1 MMITNVL
8 EYLESAYNK
17 FPNKI
22 AYSDGEVSL
31 TFKETQRI
39 SKTIGSRLV
48 ESGYV
53 RQPVVVFMK
62 RGPETIPAYLG
73 VVQAGGFYVPLDE
86 DMPSIRME
94 MILEKVQPK
103 VVICDKSTR
112 DAVNAFGKSWQILDY
127 NEICTGKIN
136 QANLDEVRSR
146 ALDTDPLYIVFTS
159 GSTGTPKG
167 VIANH
172 RSVIEYVEQLST
184 ILRVSEDTIFGNQ
197 TPLYLD
203 ASLKEVYPTL
213 KYGATAYIIPKSLFM
228 FPMKLVEYLNQHKIN
243 TVCWVVSALT
253 IISGFK
259 VLDKVK
265 PEFLHTV
272 AFGSEVFPISQFNL
286 WKVALPETRFINLYG
301 PTEAT
306 GMSCYYEVN
315 HDFSEGQPIP
325 IGKAF
330 KNTEILL
337 IDENGKS
344 VENGKEGE
352 IYIKGTCVTMGY
364 YKDEERTK
372 SAFVQ
377 NPLNDSYPEIVYK
390 TGDMAYVNQQG
401 ELVFA
406 ARKDHQIKHM
416 GHRIE
421 LGEIEAGASRLEG
434 IRRACSVYEKKKSK
448 IFLYY
453 EGESTPA
460 EVSSHLNTVLPRY
473 MVPNKI
479 EKLDALPLTP
489 NGKINRMKLVEMAE
503 NR

>member
-1 MMITNVL
+1 MITNVL
-8 EYLESAYNK
+8 EYLESASHRL
-17 FPNKI
+17 PQKI
-22 AYSDGEVSL
+22 AYSDGEVYL
-31 TFKETQRI
+31 TFQETQHI
-39 SKTIGSRLV
+39 SEVIGTKLIT
-48 ESGYV
+48 SGYF

-62 RGPETIPAYLG
+62 RRPETIAAYFG
-73 VVQAGGFYVPLDE
+73 VVQAGGFYIPLDE

-103 VVICDKSTR
+103 VVICDQSTR
-112 DAVNAFGKSWQILDY
+112 DAVEAFDKDWEIFDY
-127 NEICTGKIN
+127 DEISSGDIN
-136 QANLDEVRSR
+136 QRSLEEIR
-146 ALDTDPLYIVFTS
+146 SKAIDTDPLYIVFTS

-184 ILRVSEDTIFGNQ
+184 ILKVNEDTIFGNQ

-213 KYGATAYIIPKSLFM
+213 KHGATAFIIPKSLFM
-228 FPMKLVEYLNQHKIN
+228 FPMKLVEYMNQHKIN

-265 PEFLHTV
+265 PEYLHTI

-286 WKVALPETRFINLYG
+286 WKKALPEARFINLYG

-315 HDFSEGQPIP
+315 RDFSEGQPIP
-325 IGKAF
+325 IGRPF

-337 IDENGKS
+337 IDEKGNC

-352 IYIKGTCVTMGY
+352 LYIRGTCVTMGY

-377 NPLNDSYPEIVYK
+377 NPLNDSYQEIVYK
-390 TGDMAYVNQQG
+390 TGDMGYVNQLG
-401 ELVFA
+401 ELVFS

-421 LGEIEAGASRLEG
+421 LGEIEAGAGRLEG

-453 EGESTPA
+453 EGDRTPA
-460 EVSSHLNTVLPRY
+460 ELSSHLSTVLPRY

-489 NGKINRMKLVEMAE
+489 NGKINRMELAEMAE

>member
-1 MMITNVL
+1 MITNVL
-8 EYLESAYNK
+8 EYLESACIK
-17 FPNKI
+17 FPNKV
-22 AYSDGEVSL
+22 AYSDGEISL
-31 TFKETQRI
+31 TFDETQHTA
-39 SKTIGSRLV
+39 KVIGTRLI
-48 ESGYV
+48 ESDYA
-53 RQPVVVFMK
+53 RQPVAVFMK
-62 RGPETIPAYLG
+62 RGPETLPAYLG
-73 VVQAGGFYVPLDE
+73 VVQAGGFYIPLDE

-112 DAVNAFGKSWQILDY
+112 DAVNAFDKPWQILDY
-127 NEICTGKIN
+127 HDVCNGNIN
-136 QANLDEVRSR
+136 QVILDEIRSKS
-146 ALDTDPLYIVFTS
+146 LDTDPLYIVFTS

-172 RSVIEYVEQLST
+172 RSVIEYVEQLSA
-184 ILRVSEDTIFGNQ
+184 ILGVTEDTIFGNQ

-213 KYGATAYIIPKSLFM
+213 KYGATAFIIPKSHFM
-228 FPMKLVEYLNQHKIN
+228 FPMKLVEYMNQHQIN
-243 TVCWVVSALT
+243 TICWVVSALT
-253 IISGFK
+253 IISGLK
-259 VLDKVK
+259 VLEKVK

-286 WKVALPETRFINLYG
+286 WKKALPEARFINLYG

-315 HDFSEGQPIP
+315 RDFSEGQPIP

-330 KNTEILL
+330 NNTEILL

-344 VENGKEGE
+344 VEKGKEGE
-352 IYIKGTCVTMGY
+352 IYIRGTCVTMGY

-377 NPLNDSYPEIVYK
+377 NPLNDAYPEIIYK
-390 TGDMAYVNQQG
+390 TGDMGYVNQLD
-401 ELVFA
+401 ELVFS

-421 LGEIEAGASRLEG
+421 LGEIEAGAGRLEG
-434 IRRACSVYEKKKSK
+434 VIRACSVYEKKKSK

-453 EGESTPA
+453 EGDRTPS
-460 EVSSHLNTVLPRY
+460 ELSSHLSTVLPRY

-489 NGKINRMKLVEMAE
+489 NGKINRMKLAEMAE
-503 NR
+503 QR

>member
-1 MMITNVL
+1 MITNVL
-8 EYLESAYNK
+8 EYLESVCLK

-31 TFKETQRI
+31 TFEQTQRI
-39 SKTIGSRLV
+39 AEVIGTKLIQ
-48 ESGYV
+48 SGYP

-62 RGPETIPAYLG
+62 RGPDTIPAYLG

-86 DMPSIRME
+86 DMPTIRME
-94 MILEKVQPK
+94 MILEKVQPQ
-103 VVICDKSTR
+103 VIICDKSTR
-112 DAVNAFGKSWQILDY
+112 DAVNAFDKNWQIFDY
-127 NEICTGKIN
+127 DEICTGNIDY
-136 QANLDEVRSR
+136 ACLDEIRSK

-184 ILRVSEDTIFGNQ
+184 ILRVNEDTVFGNQ

-213 KYGATAYIIPKSLFM
+213 KYGATAYIIPKSHFM
-228 FPMKLVEYLNQHKIN
+228 FPMKLVEYMNLHKIN
-243 TVCWVVSALT
+243 TICWVVSALT

-265 PEFLHTV
+265 PEYLHTV

-286 WKVALPETRFINLYG
+286 WRKALPEARFINLYG

-306 GMSCYYEVN
+306 GMSCYYEVDR
-315 HDFSEGQPIP
+315 DFSEGQPIP

-330 KNTEILL
+330 KNTEIML
-337 IDENGKS
+337 IDENGKC

-372 SAFVQ
+372 SSFVQ
-377 NPLNDSYPEIVYK
+377 NPLNDSYPEVVYK
-390 TGDMAYVNQQG
+390 TGDMAYMNPFG
-401 ELVFA
+401 ELVFS

-421 LGEIEAGASRLEG
+421 LGEIEAAAGRLEG
-434 IRRACSVYEKKKSK
+434 IIRACSVYEKKKSK

-453 EGESTPA
+453 EGEGTPSELA
-460 EVSSHLNTVLPRY
+460 SHLNTILPRY

-489 NGKINRMKLVEMAE
+489 NGKINRMKLAEMAE

>member
-1 MMITNVL
+1 MIANVL
-8 EYLESAYNK
+8 EYLESAGLKYPEK
-17 FPNKI
+17 T
-22 AYSDGEVSL
+22 AYSDGELSL
-31 TFKETQRI
+31 TFRETYEI
-39 SKTIGSRLV
+39 SRAIGTRLA
-48 ESGYV
+48 ENGHAKA
-53 RQPVVVFMK
+53 PVAVFMK

-94 MILEKVQPK
+94 MILDTVQPGT
-103 VVICDKSTR
+103 VICDSSTR
-112 DAVNAFGKSWQILDY
+112 EAVEGFARDWDILDY
-127 NEICTGKIN
+127 HEICGGPIN
-136 QANLDEVRSR
+136 QLALDAIRSA

-172 RSVIEYVEQLST
+172 RSVIDYVTQLSAV
-184 ILRVSEDTIFGNQ
+184 LRVSEETVFGNQ

-203 ASLKEVYPTL
+203 ASLKEIYPTL

-228 FPMKLVEYLNQHKIN
+228 FPVKLVEYLNEYKIN
-243 TVCWVVSALT
+243 TICWVVSALT

-259 VLDKVK
+259 VLDKMK
-265 PEFLHTV
+265 PEHLHTI
-272 AFGSEVFPISQFNL
+272 AFGSEVFPVSQFNL
-286 WKVALPETRFINLYG
+286 WTKALPGARFINLYG

-306 GMSCYYEVN
+306 GMSCYYEV
-315 HDFSEGQPIP
+315 DREFAEGQPIP
-325 IGKAF
+325 IGRAF
-330 KNTEILL
+330 RNTEILL
-337 IDENGKS
+337 IDEQGKR
-344 VENGKEGE
+344 VEDGKEGE
-352 IYIKGTCVTMGY
+352 IYIRGTCVTMGY
-364 YKDEERTK
+364 YKDSERTQA
-372 SAFVQ
+372 SFVQ
-377 NPLNDSYPEIVYK
+377 NPLHRDYPEIVYK
-390 TGDMAYVNQQG
+390 TGDMAYRNPLG

-421 LGEIEAGASRLEG
+421 LGEIEAAAGRLEG
-434 IRRACSVYEKKKSK
+434 VIRACSVYEKKKSK

-453 EGESTPA
+453 EGESSPA
-460 EVSSHLNTVLPRY
+460 EMAAHLNTILPRY

-489 NGKINRMKLVEMAE
+489 NGKINRMKLAELAE

>member
-1 MMITNVL
+1 
-8 EYLESAYNK
+8 
-17 FPNKI
+17 
-22 AYSDGEVSL
+22 
-31 TFKETQRI
+31 
-39 SKTIGSRLV
+39 
-48 ESGYV
+48 
-53 RQPVVVFMK
+53 
-62 RGPETIPAYLG
+62 
-73 VVQAGGFYVPLDE
+73 
-86 DMPSIRME
+86 
-94 MILEKVQPK
+94 
-103 VVICDKSTR
+103 
-112 DAVNAFGKSWQILDY
+112 
-127 NEICTGKIN
+127 
-136 QANLDEVRSR
+136 
-146 ALDTDPLYIVFTS
+146 
-159 GSTGTPKG
+159 
-167 VIANH
+167 
-172 RSVIEYVEQLST
+172 
-184 ILRVSEDTIFGNQ
+184 
-197 TPLYLD
+197 
-203 ASLKEVYPTL
+203 
-213 KYGATAYIIPKSLFM
+213 
-228 FPMKLVEYLNQHKIN
+228 
-243 TVCWVVSALT
+243 
-253 IISGFK
+253 
-259 VLDKVK
+259 
-265 PEFLHTV
+265 
-272 AFGSEVFPISQFNL
+272 
-286 WKVALPETRFINLYG
+286 
-301 PTEAT
+301 
-306 GMSCYYEVN
+306 MSCYYEVN

-473 MVPNKI
+473 MVPNKM
-479 EKLDALPLTP
+479 EKLDALPLTA

>member
-1 MMITNVL
+1 MITNVL
-8 EYLESAYNK
+8 EYLESACER
-17 FPNKI
+17 FPNKV
-22 AYSDGEVSL
+22 AYTDGEASL
-31 TFKETQRI
+31 TFAETRDI
-39 SKTIGSRLV
+39 SEAIGTKLV
-48 ESGYV
+48 TSGFA

-62 RGPETIPAYLG
+62 RGPETIPAFLG
-73 VVQAGGFYVPLDE
+73 VAQAGGFYVPLDE

-103 VVICDKSTR
+103 VVICDNSTR
-112 DAVNAFGKSWQILDY
+112 DAVMAFDMPWQIFEYDDIKKGQSNRACLK
-127 NEICTGKIN
+127 EI
-136 QANLDEVRSR
+136 RSL

-172 RSVIEYVEQLST
+172 RSVIDYVEQLS
-184 ILRVSEDTIFGNQ
+184 IVLGVSEDTVFGNQ

-203 ASLKEVYPTL
+203 ASLKEIYPTL
-213 KYGATAYIIPKSLFM
+213 KNGATAYIIPKSHFM
-228 FPMKLVEYLNQHKIN
+228 FPMQLVEYMNRHKIN

-253 IISGFK
+253 IISGLRILEK
-259 VLDKVK
+259 AK
-265 PEFLHTV
+265 PEHLHTV

-286 WKVALPETRFINLYG
+286 WRKALPDARFINLYG

-315 HDFSEGQPIP
+315 REISEGEPIP
-325 IGKAF
+325 IGKPF

-337 IDENGKS
+337 IDENGKCA
-344 VENGKEGE
+344 EPGKEGE
-352 IYIKGTCVTMGY
+352 IYIRGTCVTMGY
-364 YKDEERTK
+364 YKDDERTK
-372 SAFVQ
+372 LSFVQ
-377 NPLNDSYPEIVYK
+377 NPLQDAYPEIVYK
-390 TGDMAYVNQQG
+390 TGDMAYLNKLG
-401 ELVFA
+401 ELVFS

-421 LGEIEAGASRLEG
+421 LGEIEAASDRLVSV
-434 IRRACSVYEKKKSK
+434 RRACSVYEKKKSK

-453 EGESTPA
+453 EGDCTPA
-460 EVSSHLNTVLPRY
+460 ELASHLNTILPRY

-479 EKLDALPLTP
+479 EKLEALPLTP
-489 NGKINRMKLVEMAE
+489 NGKINRMKLAEMAE